1 MQRIIDSNELEYFIK
16 KFDIDNI
23 FEKDMRNHMELH
35 QFAKGEQIYNAGT
48 KADYVYFIVKGKF
61 KVLTVQKNG
70 KSILIRFYEPFLMLG
85 DIELLGYVDPLCS
98 LEALSEV
105 ICIGV
110 SFEIIRNQCME
121 DTKFLSFVA
130 KSLAQK
136 LIESST
142 SSSINLSFPLENR
155 LASYL
160 LAISP
165 EENIV
170 GIATNKLTE
179 MAGFLGTSYRHLS
192 RTLNKLYSKNL
203 IRKENNYIEILNRE
217 ELEKLAGD
225 LYK

>member
-1 MQRIIDSNELEYFIK
+1 MQRITDKKELEYYINR
-16 KFDIDNI
+16 FDIDSI
-23 FEKDMRNHMELH
+23 FEKDMRKYMELH
-35 QFAKGEQIYNAGT
+35 IFSKGEQIYNAGT

-61 KVLTVQKNG
+61 KVLMVQKNG
-70 KSILIRFYEPFLMLG
+70 KSILLRFYEPFLMLG

-98 LEALSEV
+98 LEALNEV
-105 ICIGV
+105 ICLGISV
-110 SFEIIRNQCME
+110 EVIRTQSME
-121 DTKFLSFVA
+121 DPKFLSFVA

-142 SSSINLSFPLENR
+142 SSSINLSYPLENR

>member
-1 MQRIIDSNELEYFIK
+1 MQRITDKKELEYYIE
-16 KFDIDNI
+16 KFDIDSM
-23 FEKDMRNHMELH
+23 FEKDMKKHMELH
-35 QFAKGEQIYNAGT
+35 LFSKGEQIYNAGA
-48 KADYVYFIVKGKF
+48 KADYIYFIVKGKF
-61 KVLTVQKNG
+61 KVLTAQKNG
-70 KSILIRFYEPFLMLG
+70 KSILLRFYQPFQMLG
-85 DIELLGYVDPLCS
+85 DIELLGYVDPLCN
-98 LEALSEV
+98 LEALNEV
-105 ICIGV
+105 ICLGISV
-110 SFEIIRNQCME
+110 EVIRTQCME
-121 DTKFLSFVA
+121 DTKFLRFVA

-142 SSSINLSFPLENR
+142 SSSINISYPLENR

-203 IRKENNYIEILNRE
+203 IRKENNYIEILDRE